1 MSEIIK
7 IEDIADHVVEV
18 VINRPENYNTF
29 NTELRLS
36 LAKKL
41 RKIDQNK
48 DTRIVI
54 LKGEGPGIGRAL
66 TELITTGEY
75 QSIDISNM
83 AVERVLGKKARPEP
97 YVL

>member
-7 IEDIADHVVEV
+7 VEHITDHIVEV
-18 VINRPENYNTF
+18 LINRPENYNTF

-36 LAKKL
+36 LAENL

-54 LKGEGPGIGRAL
+54 LRGEGPGFCAGADL
-66 TELITTGEY
+66 NDGGQMPPSKQLLDEY
-75 QSIDISNM
+75 FPIFEIISKVKNFS
-83 AVERVLGKKARPEP
+83 
-97 YVL
+97 